1 MAHYRDRGG
10 RENKVP
16 TERELI
22 ERLGSVYLFEGLSDK
37 DLKALVGR
45 ATEVEHSAGHKIVTE
60 GRGGVGFH
68 LILEGHA
75 QVLVH
80 EQSHGWLGPGDY
92 FGEISLIDGQP
103 RSATIRADGS
113 VRTLSL
119 TSWDFQPLLDDPGIS
134 KKLLL
139 GVCKRLRA
147 AEGL

>member
-1 MAHYRDRGG
+1 MP
-10 RENKVP
+10 REK
-16 TERELI
+16 EMI
-22 ERLGSVYLFEGLSDK
+22 DRLGSVYLFAGLSER

-45 ATEVEHSAGHKIVTE
+45 ATEVEHSADHKIVTE

-80 EQSHGWLGPGDY
+80 EKSHGWLGPGDY
-92 FGEISLIDGQP
+92 FGEMSLIDGQP
-103 RSATIRADGS
+103 RSATVRAETP

-119 TSWDFQPLLDDPGIS
+119 TSWDFQPLLDDPGIT

-139 GVCKRLRA
+139 GVCKRLRS
-147 AEGL
+147 AEGVSQS

>member
-1 MAHYRDRGG
+1 M
-10 RENKVP
+10 P
-16 TERELI
+16 TVKELI
-22 ERLGSVYLFEGLSDK
+22 DRLGSVYLFEDLSEK

-80 EQSHGWLGPGDY
+80 EQNHGWLGPGDY
-92 FGEISLIDGQP
+92 FGEMSLIDGQP
-103 RSATIRADGS
+103 RSATVRADTP

-119 TSWDFQPLLDDPGIS
+119 TSWDFQPLLDDPVIT

-139 GVCKRLRA
+139 GVCKRLRS
-147 AEGL
+147 AEKVSQS